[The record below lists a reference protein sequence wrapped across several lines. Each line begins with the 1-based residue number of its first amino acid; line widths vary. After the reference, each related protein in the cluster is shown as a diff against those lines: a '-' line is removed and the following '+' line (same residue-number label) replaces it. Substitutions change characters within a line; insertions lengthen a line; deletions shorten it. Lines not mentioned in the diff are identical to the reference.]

1 MSDPNV
7 MEVKITITK
16 KMNISKKLKM
26 NDLNYLK
33 MEILWSFFGYFQN
46 SLIRNFVT
54 KSDGTNTIQ

>member
-33 MEILWSFFGYFQN
+33 MEIL
-46 SLIRNFVT
+46 
-54 KSDGTNTIQ
+54 

>member
-7 MEVKITITK
+7 MEVKIAITK

-33 MEILWSFFGYFQN
+33 MEIL
-46 SLIRNFVT
+46 
-54 KSDGTNTIQ
+54 